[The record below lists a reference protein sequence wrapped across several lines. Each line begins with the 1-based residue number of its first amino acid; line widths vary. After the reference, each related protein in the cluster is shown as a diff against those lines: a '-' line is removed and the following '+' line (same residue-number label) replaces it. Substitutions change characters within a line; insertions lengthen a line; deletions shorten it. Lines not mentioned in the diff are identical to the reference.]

1 MSRNDEEIKKLLATD
16 PEFKKEYEKAT
27 LQFEIADMIF
37 DVREEMG
44 LNQTEFAKVVKKPRS
59 TIARIESA
67 TMEPSLTLLNEIL
80 NSLGKQVEIKVV
92 ERSK

>member
-1 MSRNDEEIKKLLATD
+1 MDDYVAKNTNESA
-16 PEFKKEYEKAT
+16 EFKKEYEKAT

-59 TIARIESA
+59 TIARIENA

>member
-1 MSRNDEEIKKLLATD
+1 MSQMDDYVAKNTNESA
-16 PEFKKEYEKAT
+16 EFKKEYEKAT

-59 TIARIESA
+59 TIARIENA